1 VSSATRSSTRCTAP
15 ISSGGLEVDFCWPE
29 HRLVVETDSRTFH
42 RTARAFDNDPRR
54 DRALTLAG
62 WRVVRFRWS
71 DVFGT
76 PELVVAQLRA
86 LLELE

>member
-1 VSSATRSSTRCTAP
+1 
-15 ISSGGLEVDFCWPE
+15 
-29 HRLVVETDSRTFH
+29 VVETDSRTFH
-42 RTARAFDNDPRR
+42 QTARAFDNDPRR